1 MKKLAARFGIHNV
14 IAFII
19 MIAGVL
25 LFLLTPLFYGSFNF
39 DSDIFGVLLFIV
51 GLVMFL
57 AGLIIKLFNRHK
69 PAVKK

>member
-1 MKKLAARFGIHNV
+1 MKKLADRFGIHNV

-25 LFLLTPLFYGSFNF
+25 LFVLTPFFYSVLNF
-39 DSDIFGVLLFIV
+39 DSDIFGVMVFLI

-57 AGLIIKLFNRHK
+57 VGLIIKLFNRHK
-69 PAVKK
+69 PAAKL

>member
-19 MIAGVL
+19 MIVGVL

-57 AGLIIKLFNRHK
+57 VGLAAKLIK
-69 PAVKK
+69 KK